1 MILDRQTNVNK
12 GYGFVNF
19 ATKEAADRAISA
31 MNGKV
36 IRGKKIS
43 VQVKKPRS

>member
-1 MILDRQTNVNK
+1 MILDRQTNVSK